1 MRRGID
7 VKKKSNQTTALV
19 LFWTYSY
26 IRICVEPNDLAMS
39 LKDTANFSATVSA
52 HYLFSD
58 KYQPFLR
65 HGQIIL
71 LYTNSNAGI
80 GPKQF

>member
-1 MRRGID
+1 MQRGID

-52 HYLFSD
+52 
-58 KYQPFLR
+58 
-65 HGQIIL
+65 QIYP
-71 LYTNSNAGI
+71 LYT
-80 GPKQF
+80 